1 MLRAAETGNIDA
13 VKRELTGHT
22 DVNSQDE
29 VVFLSLCLYFT
40 LRGLIKGTASA
51 LFVIRE
57 HFCSQSLFSK
67 HGSTNNCQTGL
78 FSHIRGRHGY
88 I

>member
-29 VVFLSLCLYFT
+29 VVFLSLVSLYCY
-40 LRGLIKGTASA
+40 G
-51 LFVIRE
+51 VY
-57 HFCSQSLFSK
+57 
-67 HGSTNNCQTGL
+67 GL
-78 FSHIRGRHGY
+78 FSCVSVT
-88 I
+88 